1 MHVALFMFAADGQRR
16 RFPLQRDITVIGR
29 REDCDLRIPL
39 TEVSRKHCRLVQ
51 DANALRLEDL
61 GSSNGT
67 FHNGNRVQ
75 QTIVEPGDRV
85 QVGPVLFIVQIDGIP
100 ADDAIEL
107 PKADAADSSSLGGQ
121 AAADDGIPSSS
132 PQAMR
137 GPTKRPAAP
146 EGDDFVVAGDDK
158 KSDEDELVD
167 LAGISPSPKND
178 HR

>member
-1 MHVALFMFAADGQRR
+1 MHVALFMFTADGQRR

-39 TEVSRKHCRLVQ
+39 TEVSRKHCRLVN
-51 DANALRLEDL
+51 DANGLRLEDL

-67 FHNGNRVQ
+67 FHNGNRVRE
-75 QTIVEPGDRV
+75 TVVEPGDRV

-100 ADDAIEL
+100 ADDAVEL

-121 AAADDGIPSSS
+121 AAADDGIPSSTT
-132 PQAMR
+132 QATR
-137 GPTKRPAAP
+137 SPTKRPAAP
-146 EGDDFVVAGDDK
+146 QGEDFLIAGDDK

-167 LAGISPSPKND
+167 LADISPSPKND
-178 HR
+178 KR